1 MQTTTENTEIEHEW
15 AVTDTQGQA
24 MQCVVCGINIYFED
38 ESWDSID
45 APCPGRKEQV

>member
-1 MQTTTENTEIEHEW
+1 MQSTTEKTDTQHEW
-15 AVTDTQGQA
+15 AAQGYA